1 MSRYFTFADYR
12 RFGQRHGFDYRAD
25 PEHLREDQWAGRGE
39 VNEQFMRGGMSLIAS
54 DVHNR
59 FPYVATA
66 QQRPGLAIRVMLQG
80 QVDVR
85 IPRRGAAFTL
95 RAGTA
100 MTAQHRD
107 QIEMTGAHP
116 GQTRMRGVSVIVP
129 AGIDAEVFRMPL
141 LEKALDTHLECRHW
155 AIPHAMLPVL
165 GQLFDRP
172 WQDGIDALWREGVA
186 LQLLALGLQAEDLQ
200 ADPVRT
206 LRAGQRE
213 RLERVRSYLHDD
225 PSHAH
230 SLVELARLACMS
242 PSSLRRHFALQYG
255 SSVFDYLHEQRMR
268 HAEQGLRENGW
279 TVEQAA
285 AASGYRHPSNFAAAF
300 RKRFGLVPSR
310 WRTGPSKVG

>member
-25 PEHLREDQWAGRGE
+25 PEHLRDDQWAGRGE

-85 IPRRGAAFTL
+85 IPRRGSFTL

-100 MTAQHRD
+100 MTAHHRD

-116 GQTRMRGVSVIVP
+116 GETRLRGVSVIVP
-129 AGIDAEVFRMPL
+129 GGIDADVFQMPQ
-141 LEKALDTHLECRHW
+141 LEKALGTHLECRHW

-165 GQLFDRP
+165 GQLFDSP

-200 ADPVRT
+200 TDPVRT

-242 PSSLRRHFALQYG
+242 PSSLRRHFAQ
-255 SSVFDYLHEQRMR
+255 
-268 HAEQGLRENGW
+268 
-279 TVEQAA
+279 
-285 AASGYRHPSNFAAAF
+285 
-300 RKRFGLVPSR
+300 
-310 WRTGPSKVG
+310 

>member
-1 MSRYFTFADYR
+1 
-12 RFGQRHGFDYRAD
+12 
-25 PEHLREDQWAGRGE
+25 
-39 VNEQFMRGGMSLIAS
+39 EQFMRGGMSLIAS

-85 IPRRGAAFTL
+85 IPRRGAFTL

-129 AGIDAEVFRMPL
+129 AGVDAEVFRMPL

-186 LQLLALGLQAEDLQ
+186 LQ
-200 ADPVRT
+200 
-206 LRAGQRE
+206 
-213 RLERVRSYLHDD
+213 
-225 PSHAH
+225 
-230 SLVELARLACMS
+230 
-242 PSSLRRHFALQYG
+242 
-255 SSVFDYLHEQRMR
+255 
-268 HAEQGLRENGW
+268 
-279 TVEQAA
+279 
-285 AASGYRHPSNFAAAF
+285 
-300 RKRFGLVPSR
+300 
-310 WRTGPSKVG
+310 

>member
-12 RFGQRHGFDYRAD
+12 RFGHRHGFDYRAD
-25 PEHLREDQWAGRGE
+25 PEHLRDDQWAGHGE
-39 VNEQFMRGGMSLIAS
+39 VNEQFLRGGMSLIAS

-66 QQRPGLAIRVMLQG
+66 QQSPGLAIRVMLLG
-80 QVDVR
+80 EVDVR
-85 IPRRGAAFTL
+85 VPRRAGFTL

-100 MTAQHRD
+100 MTAHHREEV
-107 QIEMTGAHP
+107 EMTGTHP
-116 GQTRMRGVSVIVP
+116 GETRMRGVSVMVP
-129 AGIDAEVFRMPL
+129 GQIDPDLFHLPQ
-141 LEKALDTHLECRHW
+141 LETALNSHLECRHW
-155 AIPHAMLPVL
+155 AIPHTLLPVL
-165 GQLFDRP
+165 GQLFDSP
-172 WQDGIDALWREGVA
+172 WEDGIDALWREGVA
-186 LQLLALGLQAEDLQ
+186 LQLLAVGLQAEDLQ
-200 ADPVRT
+200 TDHVRT

-213 RLERVRSYLHDD
+213 RLERVRAYLHDD

-230 SLVELARLACMS
+230 SLVELAQLACMS
-242 PSSLRRHFALQYG
+242 PSSLRRHFAQQYG
-255 SSVFDYLHEQRMR
+255 CSVFDYLHEQRMR
-268 HAEQGLRENGW
+268 HAEQGLREDGW

>member
-66 QQRPGLAIRVMLQG
+66 QQRPGLAIRVMLLG

-85 IPRRGAAFTL
+85 IPRRGAFTL

-129 AGIDAEVFRMPL
+129 AGVDAEVFRMPL

-206 LRAGQRE
+206 LRAGQHE

-242 PSSLRRHFALQYG
+242 PSSLRRHFAQQYG

>member
-66 QQRPGLAIRVMLQG
+66 QQRPGLAIRVMLLG

-85 IPRRGAAFTL
+85 IPRRGAFTL

-129 AGIDAEVFRMPL
+129 AGVDAEVFRMPL
-141 LEKALDTHLECRHW
+141 LEKALDTHLQCRHW

-242 PSSLRRHFALQYG
+242 PSSLRRHFAQQYG